1 MNERIKEL
9 AQQAGINFEI
19 IAWIVDDKMSEK
31 EDVWMD
37 SPENLE
43 KFAELIVRECT
54 NHITN
59 QQDLVETNWQCKDGI
74 HIVYSLKEHFG
85 VEEC

>member
-85 VEEC
+85 VE

>member
-1 MNERIKEL
+1 MNEQLITDTTEHCDFYVGNEHYDKSYEE
-9 AQQAGINFEI
+9 QQRLWVN
-19 IAWIVDDKMSEK
+19 
-31 EDVWMD
+31 
-37 SPENLE
+37 
-43 KFAELIVRECT
+43 KFAELIIEKCA

-85 VEEC
+85 IE

>member
-19 IAWIVDDKMSEK
+19 IAWIVDDKMSER

-85 VEEC
+85 VEE